1 MKLPLLLLAALAL
14 PAGAADYYLLGD
26 DTGGSCSLN
35 GEGTPVGWATTSGG
49 AKVRSD
55 TSDASGV
62 FHLDGHLMRIAVRS
76 DTSDASGVFHLD
88 GHLMRIAVTTANLSF
103 GGARLVFDGAKPA
116 INDKYSANETLTL
129 DHVYVPAGNA
139 GELRCGDKE
148 QTKVVAGSDW
158 VVESGARLLLNIGE
172 KDSARNWTCSATVTG
187 EGTFGAASGVNDTR
201 VYSANSASATGSVTL
216 TGDLTGFAG
225 RLSAGENGTTWT
237 GNQANAIKNLKLV
250 IGAASALPQATPDGD
265 VMLGSVCVTNGATIS
280 FACNATSVDV
290 RGWTF
295 GSGAVPTVNVDSG
308 KTVTIQGPVQG
319 TVGFKKT
326 GDVGGEGAYEPITLT
341 GQSTVSA
348 ATLSAYAARCEQWL
362 EDRSGSATAG
372 TIFFF

>member
-14 PAGAADYYLLGD
+14 PAAAADYYLLGD
-26 DTGGSCSLN
+26 DTGGSCSLD
-35 GEGTPVGWATTSGG
+35 GSGSPVGWATTSGG
-49 AKVRSD
+49 TQVATKAN
-55 TSDASGV
+55 DATGV
-62 FHLDGHLMRIAVRS
+62 Y
-76 DTSDASGVFHLD
+76 HLD

-116 INDKYSANETLTL
+116 INDKYSANATLTL
-129 DHVYVPAGNA
+129 DNVYVPTGHA
-139 GELRCGDKE
+139 GELRCGDKN
-148 QTKVVAGSDW
+148 TKVVAGRNW
-158 VVESGARLLLNIGE
+158 VVAPGARLLLNIGE
-172 KDSARNWTCSATVTG
+172 EGSPRNWTCSATVTG
-187 EGTFGAASGVNDTR
+187 EGTFGAASGINDTR

-280 FACNATSVDV
+280 FSCNATSVDV

-326 GDVGGEGAYEPITLT
+326 GAGTLVLDVGGEGAYEPITLT

-362 EDRSGSATAG
+362 EDRNGSATAG

>member
-14 PAGAADYYLLGD
+14 PAAATDYYLRGD
-26 DTGGSCSLN
+26 DTGSNCSLD
-35 GEGTPVGWATTSGG
+35 GSGSPYGWATTSGG
-49 AKVRSD
+49 TQVATKAN
-55 TSDASGV
+55 DATGV
-62 FHLDGHLMRIAVRS
+62 YHLDGHLLRIAVS
-76 DTSDASGVFHLD
+76 
-88 GHLMRIAVTTANLSF
+88 TANLSF
-103 GGARLVFDGAKPA
+103 GGARLVFDGALPA
-116 INDKYSANETLTL
+116 INDKYTANATLTL
-129 DHVYVPAGNA
+129 DHLFVPAGKV
-139 GELRCGDKE
+139 GELRCGDKN
-148 QTKVVAGSDW
+148 TKVVAGADW

-172 KDSARNWTCSATVTG
+172 EGSSRNWNCSATVTG
-187 EGTFGAASGVNDTR
+187 GGTFAAASGVTDSR
-201 VYSANSASATGSVTL
+201 VWTANSATASGAVTL
-216 TGDLTGFAG
+216 TGDLSGFTGY
-225 RLSAGENGTTWT
+225 LSAGENGMTWT
-237 GNQANAIKNLKLV
+237 GDQAAAIANLKLV

-280 FACNATSVDV
+280 FSCNATSVDV

-326 GDVGGEGAYEPITLT
+326 GAGTLVLDVGGEGAYEPITLT

-362 EDRSGSATAG
+362 EDRNGSATAG

>member
-14 PAGAADYYLLGD
+14 PAAATDYYLRGD
-26 DTGGSCSLN
+26 DTGSNCSLD
-35 GEGTPVGWATTSGG
+35 GSGSPYGWATTSGG
-49 AKVRSD
+49 TQVATKAN
-55 TSDASGV
+55 DATGV
-62 FHLDGHLMRIAVRS
+62 YHLDGHLLRIAVS
-76 DTSDASGVFHLD
+76 
-88 GHLMRIAVTTANLSF
+88 TANLSF
-103 GGARLVFDGAKPA
+103 GGARLVFDGALPA
-116 INDKYSANETLTL
+116 INDKYTANATLTL
-129 DHVYVPAGNA
+129 DHLFVPAGKV
-139 GELRCGDKE
+139 GELRCGDKN
-148 QTKVVAGSDW
+148 TKVVAGADW

-172 KDSARNWTCSATVTG
+172 EGSSRNWNCSATVTG
-187 EGTFGAASGVNDTR
+187 GGTFAAASGVTDSR
-201 VYSANSASATGSVTL
+201 VWTANSATASGAVTL
-216 TGDLTGFAG
+216 TGDLSGFTGY
-225 RLSAGENGTTWT
+225 LSAGENGMTWT
-237 GNQANAIKNLKLV
+237 GDQAAAIANLKLV

-280 FACNATSVDV
+280 FSCNATSVDV

-326 GDVGGEGAYEPITLT
+326 GAGTLVLDVGGEGAYEPITLT

>member
-14 PAGAADYYLLGD
+14 PAAAADYYLLGD
-26 DTGGSCSLN
+26 DTGGSCSLD
-35 GEGTPVGWATTSGG
+35 GSGSPVGWATTSGG
-49 AKVRSD
+49 TQVATKAN
-55 TSDASGV
+55 DATGV
-62 FHLDGHLMRIAVRS
+62 YHLDGHLLRIAVS
-76 DTSDASGVFHLD
+76 
-88 GHLMRIAVTTANLSF
+88 TANLSF
-103 GGARLVFDGAKPA
+103 GGARLVFDGALPA
-116 INDKYSANETLTL
+116 INDKYTANATLTL
-129 DHVYVPAGNA
+129 DHLFVPAGKV
-139 GELRCGDKE
+139 GELRCGDKN
-148 QTKVVAGSDW
+148 TKVVAGADW

-172 KDSARNWTCSATVTG
+172 EGSSRNWNCSATVTG
-187 EGTFGAASGVNDTR
+187 GGTFAAASGVTDSR
-201 VYSANSASATGSVTL
+201 VWTANSATASGAVTL
-216 TGDLTGFAG
+216 TGDLSGFTGY
-225 RLSAGENGTTWT
+225 LSAGENGMTWT

-280 FACNATSVDV
+280 FSCNATSVDV

-326 GDVGGEGAYEPITLT
+326 GAGTLVLDVGGEGAYEPITLT

-362 EDRSGSATAG
+362 EDRNGSATAG

>member
-1 MKLPLLLLAALAL
+1 MKLPFLLLAALAL
-14 PAGAADYYLLGD
+14 PVGAADYYLLGD
-26 DTGGSCSLN
+26 DTGGSCSLD
-35 GEGTPVGWATTSGG
+35 GAGTPFGWATTSGG
-49 AKVRSD
+49 TKVA
-55 TSDASGV
+55 TKANDATGV
-62 FHLDGHLMRIAVRS
+62 YHLDGHLLRIAVS
-76 DTSDASGVFHLD
+76 
-88 GHLMRIAVTTANLSF
+88 TANLSF

-129 DHVYVPAGNA
+129 DNVYVPTGHA
-139 GELRCGDKE
+139 GELRCGDKN
-148 QTKVVAGSDW
+148 TKVVAGRNW
-158 VVESGARLLLNIGE
+158 VVAPGARLLLNIGE
-172 KDSARNWTCSATVTG
+172 EGSPRNWTCSATVTG
-187 EGTFGAASGVNDTR
+187 EGTFGAASGINDTP

-250 IGAASALPQATPDGD
+250 IGSASALPQATPDGD

-280 FACNATSVDV
+280 FSCNATSVDV

-326 GDVGGEGAYEPITLT
+326 GAGTLVLDVGGEGAYEPITLT

-362 EDRSGSATAG
+362 EDRNGSATAG

>member
-1 MKLPLLLLAALAL
+1 MKLPFLLLAALAL
-14 PAGAADYYLLGD
+14 PVGAADYYLLGD
-26 DTGGSCSLN
+26 DTGGSCSLD
-35 GEGTPVGWATTSGG
+35 GAGTPFGWATTSGG
-49 AKVRSD
+49 TKVA
-55 TSDASGV
+55 TKANDATGV
-62 FHLDGHLMRIAVRS
+62 YHLDGHLLRIAVS
-76 DTSDASGVFHLD
+76 
-88 GHLMRIAVTTANLSF
+88 TANLSF

-129 DHVYVPAGNA
+129 DNVYVPTGHA
-139 GELRCGDKE
+139 GELRCGDKN
-148 QTKVVAGSDW
+148 TKVVAGRNW
-158 VVESGARLLLNIGE
+158 VVAPGARLLLNIGE
-172 KDSARNWTCSATVTG
+172 EGSPRNWTCSATVTG
-187 EGTFGAASGVNDTR
+187 EGTFGAASGINDTR

-326 GDVGGEGAYEPITLT
+326 GAGTLVLDVGGEGAYEPITLT

>member
-14 PAGAADYYLLGD
+14 PAAGADYYLRGD
-26 DTGGSCSLN
+26 DTGSNCSLN
-35 GEGTPVGWATTSGG
+35 GAGDPYGWATTSGG
-49 AKVRSD
+49 AQVRKN
-55 TSDASGV
+55 TSVASGV
-62 FHLDGHLMRIAVRS
+62 FHVDGHLMRIA
-76 DTSDASGVFHLD
+76 D
-88 GHLMRIAVTTANLSF
+88 TTANLSF
-103 GGARLVFDGAKPA
+103 GGARLVLDGAKPA
-116 INDKYSANETLTL
+116 INDKYTANATLTL

-139 GELRCGDKE
+139 GELRCGDKN
-148 QTKVVAGSDW
+148 TKVVSGSGW

-172 KDSARNWTCSATVTG
+172 EGSTRNWTCSATVTG
-187 EGTFGAASGVNDTR
+187 GGTFGAASGVNDTR
-201 VYSANSASATGSVTL
+201 VYSANSATATGSVTL

-225 RLSAGENGTTWT
+225 YLSAGENGTTWT

-326 GDVGGEGAYEPITLT
+326 GSGTLILDVGGEGAYEPITLT

-362 EDRSGSATAG
+362 EDRNGSATAG

>member
-14 PAGAADYYLLGD
+14 PAAATDYYLRGD
-26 DTGGSCSLN
+26 DTGSNCSLD
-35 GEGTPVGWATTSGG
+35 GSGSPYGWATTSGG
-49 AKVRSD
+49 TQVATKAN
-55 TSDASGV
+55 DATGV
-62 FHLDGHLMRIAVRS
+62 YHLDGHLLRIAVS
-76 DTSDASGVFHLD
+76 
-88 GHLMRIAVTTANLSF
+88 TANLSF
-103 GGARLVFDGAKPA
+103 GGARLVFDGALPA
-116 INDKYSANETLTL
+116 INDKYTANATLTL
-129 DHVYVPAGNA
+129 DHLFVPAGKV
-139 GELRCGDKE
+139 GELRCGDKN
-148 QTKVVAGSDW
+148 TKVVAGADW

-172 KDSARNWTCSATVTG
+172 EGSSRNWNCSATVTG
-187 EGTFGAASGVNDTR
+187 GGTFAAASGVTDSR
-201 VYSANSASATGSVTL
+201 VWTANSATASGAVTL
-216 TGDLTGFAG
+216 TGDLSGFTGY
-225 RLSAGENGTTWT
+225 LSAGENGMTWT
-237 GNQANAIKNLKLV
+237 GDQAAAIANLKLV

-326 GDVGGEGAYEPITLT
+326 GAGTLVLDVGGEGAYEPITLT

-362 EDRSGSATAG
+362 EDRNGSATAG

>member
-14 PAGAADYYLLGD
+14 PAAAADYYLLGD
-26 DTGGSCSLN
+26 DTGGSCSLD
-35 GEGTPVGWATTSGG
+35 GSGSPVGWATTSGG
-49 AKVRSD
+49 TQVATKAN
-55 TSDASGV
+55 DATGV
-62 FHLDGHLMRIAVRS
+62 YHLDGHLLRIAVS
-76 DTSDASGVFHLD
+76 
-88 GHLMRIAVTTANLSF
+88 TANLSF
-103 GGARLVFDGAKPA
+103 GGARLVFDGALPA
-116 INDKYSANETLTL
+116 INDKYTANATLTL
-129 DHVYVPAGNA
+129 DHLFVPAGKV
-139 GELRCGDKE
+139 GELRCGDKN
-148 QTKVVAGSDW
+148 TKVVAGADW

-172 KDSARNWTCSATVTG
+172 EGSSRNWNCSATVTG
-187 EGTFGAASGVNDTR
+187 GGTFAAASGVTDSR
-201 VYSANSASATGSVTL
+201 VWTANSATASGAVTL
-216 TGDLTGFAG
+216 TGDLSGFTGY
-225 RLSAGENGTTWT
+225 LSAGENGMTWT
-237 GNQANAIKNLKLV
+237 GDQAAAIANLKLV

-326 GDVGGEGAYEPITLT
+326 GAGTLVLDVGGEGAYEPITLT

-362 EDRSGSATAG
+362 EDRNGSATAG

>member
-1 MKLPLLLLAALAL
+1 MKLPFLLLAALAL
-14 PAGAADYYLLGD
+14 PAAAADYYLLGN
-26 DTGGSCSLN
+26 DTGGNCSLD
-35 GEGTPVGWATTSGG
+35 GAGTPFGWATTSGG
-49 AKVRSD
+49 TK
-55 TSDASGV
+55 
-62 FHLDGHLMRIAVRS
+62 VRS

-129 DHVYVPAGNA
+129 DNVYVPTGHA
-139 GELRCGDKE
+139 GELRCGDKN
-148 QTKVVAGSDW
+148 TKVVAGRNW
-158 VVESGARLLLNIGE
+158 VVAPGARLLLNIGE
-172 KDSARNWTCSATVTG
+172 EGSPRNWTCSATVTG
-187 EGTFGAASGVNDTR
+187 EGTFGAASGINDTR

-280 FACNATSVDV
+280 FSCNATSVDV

-295 GSGAVPTVNVDSG
+295 GSGAVPTVHVDSG

-326 GDVGGEGAYEPITLT
+326 GSGTLILDVGGEGAYEPITLT

>member
-14 PAGAADYYLLGD
+14 PVGAADYYLLGD
-26 DTGGSCSLN
+26 DTGGSCSLD
-35 GEGTPVGWATTSGG
+35 GSGSPVGWATTSGG
-49 AKVRSD
+49 TQVATKAN
-55 TSDASGV
+55 DATGV
-62 FHLDGHLMRIAVRS
+62 Y
-76 DTSDASGVFHLD
+76 HLD

-116 INDKYSANETLTL
+116 INDKYSANATLTL
-129 DHVYVPAGNA
+129 DNVYVPTGHA
-139 GELRCGDKE
+139 GELRCGDKN
-148 QTKVVAGSDW
+148 TKVVAGRNW
-158 VVESGARLLLNIGE
+158 VVAPGARLLLNIGE
-172 KDSARNWTCSATVTG
+172 EGSPRNWTCSATVTG
-187 EGTFGAASGVNDTR
+187 EGTFGAASGINDTR

-280 FACNATSVDV
+280 FSCNATSVDV

-326 GDVGGEGAYEPITLT
+326 GSGTLILDVGGEGAYEPITLT

-362 EDRSGSATAG
+362 EDRNGSATAG

>member
-14 PAGAADYYLLGD
+14 PAAAADYYLLGD
-26 DTGGSCSLN
+26 DTGGSCSLD
-35 GEGTPVGWATTSGG
+35 GSGSPVGWATTSGG
-49 AKVRSD
+49 TQVATKAN
-55 TSDASGV
+55 DATGV
-62 FHLDGHLMRIAVRS
+62 YHLDGHLLRIAVS
-76 DTSDASGVFHLD
+76 
-88 GHLMRIAVTTANLSF
+88 TANLSF
-103 GGARLVFDGAKPA
+103 GGARLVFDGALPA
-116 INDKYSANETLTL
+116 INDKYTANATLTL
-129 DHVYVPAGNA
+129 DHLFVPAGKV
-139 GELRCGDKE
+139 GELRCGDKN
-148 QTKVVAGSDW
+148 TKVVAGADW

-172 KDSARNWTCSATVTG
+172 EGSSRNWNCSATVTG
-187 EGTFGAASGVNDTR
+187 GGTFGAASGINDTR

-280 FACNATSVDV
+280 FSCNATSVDV

-326 GDVGGEGAYEPITLT
+326 GAGTLVLDVGGEGAYEPITLT

-362 EDRSGSATAG
+362 EDRNGSATAG

>member
-1 MKLPLLLLAALAL
+1 MKLPFLLLAALAL
-14 PAGAADYYLLGD
+14 PVGAADYYLLGD
-26 DTGGSCSLN
+26 DTGSNCSLD
-35 GEGTPVGWATTSGG
+35 GAGTPFGWATTSGG
-49 AKVRSD
+49 TK
-55 TSDASGV
+55 
-62 FHLDGHLMRIAVRS
+62 VRS

-129 DHVYVPAGNA
+129 DNVYVPTGHA
-139 GELRCGDKE
+139 GELRCGDKN
-148 QTKVVAGSDW
+148 TKVVAGRNW
-158 VVESGARLLLNIGE
+158 VVSPGARLLLNIGE
-172 KDSARNWTCSATVTG
+172 EGSPRNWTCSATVTG
-187 EGTFGAASGVNDTR
+187 EGTFGAASGINDTR

-225 RLSAGENGTTWT
+225 RLSAGENGTTWS

-280 FACNATSVDV
+280 FSCNATSVDV

-326 GDVGGEGAYEPITLT
+326 GSGTLILDVGGEGAYQPITLT

>member
-1 MKLPLLLLAALAL
+1 MKTTLPLLLAALAL
-14 PAGAADYYLLGD
+14 PAGATDYYLRGD
-26 DTGGSCSLN
+26 DTGSNCSLN
-35 GEGTPVGWATTSGG
+35 GAGSPYGWATTSGG
-49 AKVRSD
+49 AQVRKD
-55 TSDASGV
+55 TSDSTGV
-62 FHLDGHLMRIAVRS
+62 FHI
-76 DTSDASGVFHLD
+76 D
-88 GHLMRIAVTTANLSF
+88 GHLMRIAVTTDNLSF

-116 INDKYSANETLTL
+116 INDKYSENATLTL
-129 DHVYVPAGNA
+129 DNVYVPTGHA
-139 GELRCGDKE
+139 GELRCGDKN
-148 QTKVVAGSDW
+148 TKVVAGRNW
-158 VVESGARLLLNIGE
+158 VVAPGARLLLNIGE
-172 KDSARNWTCSATVTG
+172 EGSPRNWTCSATVTG
-187 EGTFGAASGVNDTR
+187 EGTFGAASGINDSR

-280 FACNATSVDV
+280 FSCNATSVDV

-326 GDVGGEGAYEPITLT
+326 GSGTLILDVGGEGAYQPITLT

>member
-14 PAGAADYYLLGD
+14 PAAAADYYLLGD
-26 DTGGSCSLN
+26 DTGGSCSLD
-35 GEGTPVGWATTSGG
+35 GSGSPVGWATTSGG
-49 AKVRSD
+49 TQVATKAN
-55 TSDASGV
+55 DATGV
-62 FHLDGHLMRIAVRS
+62 YHLDGHLLRIAVS
-76 DTSDASGVFHLD
+76 
-88 GHLMRIAVTTANLSF
+88 TANLSF
-103 GGARLVFDGAKPA
+103 GGARLVFDGALPA
-116 INDKYSANETLTL
+116 INDKYTANATLTL
-129 DHVYVPAGNA
+129 DHLFVPAGKV
-139 GELRCGDKE
+139 GELRCGDKN
-148 QTKVVAGSDW
+148 TKVVAGADW

-172 KDSARNWTCSATVTG
+172 EGSSRNWNCSATVTG
-187 EGTFGAASGVNDTR
+187 GGTFAAASGVTDSR
-201 VYSANSASATGSVTL
+201 VWTANSATASGAVTL
-216 TGDLTGFAG
+216 TGDLSGFTGY
-225 RLSAGENGTTWT
+225 LSAGENGMTWT
-237 GNQANAIKNLKLV
+237 GDQAAAIANLKLV

-280 FACNATSVDV
+280 FSCNATSVDV

-326 GDVGGEGAYEPITLT
+326 GAGTLVLDVGGEGAYEPITLT

-362 EDRSGSATAG
+362 EDRNGSATAG

>member
-14 PAGAADYYLLGD
+14 PAAGADYYLLGN
-26 DTGGSCSLN
+26 DTGGNCSL
-35 GEGTPVGWATTSGG
+35 
-49 AKVRSD
+49 
-55 TSDASGV
+55 
-62 FHLDGHLMRIAVRS
+62 
-76 DTSDASGVFHLD
+76 
-88 GHLMRIAVTTANLSF
+88 
-103 GGARLVFDGAKPA
+103 DGAKPA

-129 DHVYVPAGNA
+129 DNVYVPTGHA
-139 GELRCGDKE
+139 GELRCGDKN
-148 QTKVVAGSDW
+148 TKVVAGRNW
-158 VVESGARLLLNIGE
+158 VVAPGARLLLNIGE
-172 KDSARNWTCSATVTG
+172 EGSPRNWTCSATVTG
-187 EGTFGAASGVNDTR
+187 EGTFGAASGINDTR

-295 GSGAVPTVNVDSG
+295 GSGAVPTVHVDSG

-326 GDVGGEGAYEPITLT
+326 GAGTLVLDVGGDGASRPSPPRRSPPTPP
-341 GQSTVSA
+341 A
-348 ATLSAYAARCEQWL
+348 AS
-362 EDRSGSATAG
+362 SGSRTGAAPRRPG
-372 TIFFF
+372 RSSSSSCPRLLILVARAC

>member
-14 PAGAADYYLLGD
+14 PAAAADYYLLGD
-26 DTGGSCSLN
+26 DTGSNCSLD
-35 GEGTPVGWATTSGG
+35 GAGGTPFGWATTSGG
-49 AKVRSD
+49 TK
-55 TSDASGV
+55 
-62 FHLDGHLMRIAVRS
+62 VRS

-129 DHVYVPAGNA
+129 DNVYVPTGHA
-139 GELRCGDKE
+139 GELRCGDKN
-148 QTKVVAGSDW
+148 TKVVAGRNW
-158 VVESGARLLLNIGE
+158 VVAPGARLLLNIGE
-172 KDSARNWTCSATVTG
+172 EGSPRNWTCSATVTG
-187 EGTFGAASGVNDTR
+187 EGTFGAASGINDTR

-280 FACNATSVDV
+280 FSCNATSVDV

-326 GDVGGEGAYEPITLT
+326 GAGTLVLDVGGEGAYDTITLT
-341 GQSTVSA
+341 GASTVTA
-348 ATLSAYAARCEQWL
+348 ATLSAYAAKCEQWL
-362 EDRSGSATAG
+362 EDRNGSAAAG

>member
-1 MKLPLLLLAALAL
+1 MKLPFLLLAALAL
-14 PAGAADYYLLGD
+14 PVGAADYYLLGD
-26 DTGGSCSLN
+26 DTGGSCSLD
-35 GEGTPVGWATTSGG
+35 GAGTPFGWATTSGG
-49 AKVRSD
+49 TKVA
-55 TSDASGV
+55 TKANDATGV
-62 FHLDGHLMRIAVRS
+62 YHLDGHLLRIAVS
-76 DTSDASGVFHLD
+76 
-88 GHLMRIAVTTANLSF
+88 TANLSF
-103 GGARLVFDGAKPA
+103 GGARLVFDGALPA
-116 INDKYSANETLTL
+116 INDKYTANATLTL
-129 DHVYVPAGNA
+129 DHLFVPAGKV
-139 GELRCGDKE
+139 GELRCGDKN
-148 QTKVVAGSDW
+148 TKVVAGADW

-172 KDSARNWTCSATVTG
+172 EGSSRNWNCSATVTG
-187 EGTFGAASGVNDTR
+187 GGTFAAASGVTDSR
-201 VYSANSASATGSVTL
+201 VWTANSATASGAVTL
-216 TGDLTGFAG
+216 TGDLSGFTGY
-225 RLSAGENGTTWT
+225 LSAGENGMTWT
-237 GNQANAIKNLKLV
+237 GDQAAAIANLKLV

-280 FACNATSVDV
+280 FSCNATSVDV

-326 GDVGGEGAYEPITLT
+326 GAGTLVLDVGGEGAYEPITLT

-362 EDRSGSATAG
+362 EDRNGSATAG

>member
-14 PAGAADYYLLGD
+14 PAAGADYYLLGN
-26 DTGGSCSLN
+26 DTGGNCSLD
-35 GEGTPVGWATTSGG
+35 GAGTPFGWATTSGG
-49 AKVRSD
+49 TKVRTD

-62 FHLDGHLMRIAVRS
+62 FHLDGHLMRIAVS
-76 DTSDASGVFHLD
+76 
-88 GHLMRIAVTTANLSF
+88 TANLSF

-116 INDKYSANETLTL
+116 INDKYSENATLTL
-129 DHVYVPAGNA
+129 DNVYVPTGHA
-139 GELRCGDKE
+139 GELRCGDKN
-148 QTKVVAGSDW
+148 TKVVAGRNW
-158 VVESGARLLLNIGE
+158 VVAPGARLLLNIGE
-172 KDSARNWTCSATVTG
+172 EGSPRNWTCSATVTG
-187 EGTFGAASGVNDTR
+187 EGTFGAASGINDSR

-280 FACNATSVDV
+280 FSCNATSVDV

-326 GDVGGEGAYEPITLT
+326 GSGTLILDVGGEGAYEPITLT

>member
-49 AKVRSD
+49 AK
-55 TSDASGV
+55 
-62 FHLDGHLMRIAVRS
+62 VRS

-326 GDVGGEGAYEPITLT
+326 GSGTLILGVGGDGAYEPITLT

-362 EDRSGSATAG
+362 EDRNGSATAG

>member
-14 PAGAADYYLLGD
+14 PVGAADYYLLGD
-26 DTGGSCSLN
+26 DTGSNCSLD
-35 GEGTPVGWATTSGG
+35 GAGGTPFGWATTSGG
-49 AKVRSD
+49 TQVATKAN
-55 TSDASGV
+55 DATGV
-62 FHLDGHLMRIAVRS
+62 YHLDGHLLRIAVS
-76 DTSDASGVFHLD
+76 
-88 GHLMRIAVTTANLSF
+88 TANLSF
-103 GGARLVFDGAKPA
+103 GGARLVFDGALPA
-116 INDKYSANETLTL
+116 INDKYTANATLTL
-129 DHVYVPAGNA
+129 DHLFVPAGKV
-139 GELRCGDKE
+139 GELRCGDKN
-148 QTKVVAGSDW
+148 TKVVAGADW

-172 KDSARNWTCSATVTG
+172 EGSSRNWNCSATVTG
-187 EGTFGAASGVNDTR
+187 GGTFAAASGVTDSR
-201 VYSANSASATGSVTL
+201 VWTANSATASGAVTL
-216 TGDLTGFAG
+216 TGDLSGFTGY
-225 RLSAGENGTTWT
+225 LSAGENGMTWT
-237 GNQANAIKNLKLV
+237 GDQAAAIANLKLV

-326 GDVGGEGAYEPITLT
+326 GAGTLVLDVGGEGAYEPITLT

-362 EDRSGSATAG
+362 EDRNGSATAG